1 MLETIPLLSTMAL
14 GLFTGSLLTEGMILV
29 PYWKRMPASEFI
41 KLHGTLGPQLFR
53 YFAPLTTIAVVL
65 AVTTAILDHGQRP
78 ELTAA
83 AALCVLTLLIFFLYF
98 RKTNASFKN
107 GVIDEQALPSV
118 LALWSK
124 WHWIRTSVMLFAFG
138 LSILGLQ

>member
-53 YFAPLTTIAVVL
+53 YFAPLTTIAVV
-65 AVTTAILDHGQRP
+65 
-78 ELTAA
+78 
-83 AALCVLTLLIFFLYF
+83 
-98 RKTNASFKN
+98 
-107 GVIDEQALPSV
+107 
-118 LALWSK
+118 
-124 WHWIRTSVMLFAFG
+124 
-138 LSILGLQ
+138 